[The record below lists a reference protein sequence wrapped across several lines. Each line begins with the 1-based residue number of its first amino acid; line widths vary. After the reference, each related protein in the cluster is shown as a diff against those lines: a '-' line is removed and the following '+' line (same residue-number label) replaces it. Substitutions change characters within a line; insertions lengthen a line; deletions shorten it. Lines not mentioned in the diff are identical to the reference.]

1 MQTSQLIDIIKE
13 YADSQVT
20 RARALVYLNN
30 AQNELLVGNNRLM
43 RVFPDP
49 FLTTV
54 AATYQYDASTTL
66 FDSTGGTKGTVT
78 YDIYNVSKIY
88 SFSKDNAFL
97 YRYNGAGNTRS
108 SRPYTSGSGIFQD
121 EVSAPADVIKSVEPN
136 SQDCSIIWWEEND
149 PGATT
154 VDWRAEC
161 YRYPNQLT
169 SEGIALETPSQYQDT
184 LLLWLVL
191 KRLGI
196 RQFGTSTIDNLI
208 APEMRLF
215 KQEIMTGSKS
225 RSRQTPVKDI

>member
-1 MQTSQLIDIIKE
+1 MQTPQLVDIIKE
-13 YADSQVT
+13 YVDSGFT
-20 RARALVYLNN
+20 RVRALAYLNN

-54 AATYQYDASTTL
+54 AGTYQYDASDDL
-66 FDSTGGTKGTVT
+66 YDSTGGVKGITQ
-78 YDIYNVSKIY
+78 YDIYNVSKLY
-88 SFSKDNAFL
+88 SLSKDNQFL
-97 YRYNGAGNTRS
+97 YSYNGAGNTRS
-108 SRPYTSGSGIFQD
+108 SRPYKASSGIFAD
-121 EVSAPADVIKSVEPN
+121 EVTAPADLIKSIEPN
-136 SQDCSIIWWEEND
+136 SADCSIIWWEEND

-169 SEGIALETPSQYQDT
+169 TEGVAMECPSQYQDT

-196 RQFGTSTIDNLI
+196 RQYGTSNIDNLI
-208 APEMRLF
+208 APEMRKF
-215 KQEIMTGSKS
+215 TQEIKTGSKS

>member
-13 YADSQVT
+13 YVDSGLT
-20 RARALVYLNN
+20 RPRALVYLNN

-43 RVFPDP
+43 RVVPDP

-54 AATYQYDASTTL
+54 AGTYQYDASTSL
-66 FDSTGGTKGTVT
+66 FDSTGGVKGTVT
-78 YDIYNVSKIY
+78 YDIYNVSKLY
-88 SFSKDNAFL
+88 SFSKDNQFL

-108 SRPYTSGSGIFQD
+108 SRPYTSSSGIFED
-121 EVSAPADVIKSVEPN
+121 EVHSPVDVIKSIEPN
-136 SQDCSIIWWEEND
+136 SVDCSLVWWEEND

-154 VDWRAEC
+154 IDWRAEC

-169 SEGIALETPSQYQDT
+169 AEGIAMECPAQYQDT

-191 KRLGI
+191 KRVGI
-196 RQFGTSTIDNLI
+196 RQFGTSNIDNLI
-208 APEMRLF
+208 NPEFRKF
-215 KQEIMTGSKS
+215 KLEIMTGSKS